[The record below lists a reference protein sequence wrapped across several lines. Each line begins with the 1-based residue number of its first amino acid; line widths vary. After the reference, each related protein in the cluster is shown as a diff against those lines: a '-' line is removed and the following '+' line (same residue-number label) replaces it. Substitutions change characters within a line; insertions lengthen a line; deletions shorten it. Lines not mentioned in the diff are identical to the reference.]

1 MGFSESGL
9 GSPGPLI
16 PIERQS
22 AATITL
28 RAYQETSVAKAFR
41 AHKAGHNPV
50 LSLPTGS
57 GKALI
62 AAAIARML
70 VDSGASRVVIT
81 VPGRE
86 LAEQNEKALH
96 AFFDPL
102 DVGVVCAALGR
113 REFDARVIVGTPQSL
128 AGKVQFD
135 PDCIIVDEAHQMPLH
150 RGSWFAKLFDGLPNG
165 RATPRIGLS
174 GTTFRTADGAIY
186 GGRKAWFDCEAF
198 SISVAELVE
207 RGYLAPVRYVA
218 PALRMTTK
226 GVGKSAGEY
235 NASQLVEA
243 NINQVEPQVALILAE
258 LATRRKAMLFAVNV
272 DHAMAYCDAFRDA
285 GEDPA
290 LIIGAMKGDA
300 RRDEVSAFKR
310 GSKRVAVTVAAALTG
325 FDVPEIDLLASCRPT
340 MSAIVHSQS
349 IGRGTRPAAGK
360 PNCLVLD
367 FAGNIPSFGPVHD
380 PHFDKSGQP
389 MGGVAPWRPCRAC
402 GTYQHFDEVACEACG
417 VALPPRKVVTAHD
430 LEFGTI
436 RWHDETAAIRALVA
450 ERGTKGLPV
459 ESVAVHAYRKR
470 DDPNS
475 VSLMVSFGLGGQ
487 AIVRQWFKYL
497 RSPYWADM
505 WGDLLGLTPAPRKM
519 EEAQSRRGELI
530 RPVSIDIALDGSF
543 WKVTHVEHEPDDEGS
558 LPPSAPSVA
567 RVGVSA

>member
-1 MGFSESGL
+1 MADL
-9 GSPGPLI
+9 LAIDRPAASPI
-16 PIERQS
+16 V
-22 AATITL
+22 L
-28 RAYQETSVAKAFR
+28 RAYQETAVAKAVS
-41 AHKAGHNPV
+41 AHKAGRNPV

-57 GKALI
+57 GKALV
-62 AAAIARML
+62 AGAIARAL
-70 VDSGASRVVIT
+70 IDGGASRVIIT

-102 DVGVVCAALGR
+102 EVGVVCAALDR
-113 REFDARVIVGTPQSL
+113 REFDARIIVGTPQSL

-150 RGSWFAKLFDGLPNG
+150 RGSWFARLFDGLPNG

-186 GGRKAWFDCEAF
+186 GGRKAWFDCESF

-243 NINQVEPQVALILAE
+243 NLDQVEPQVDLILSE

-272 DHAMAYCDAFRDA
+272 DHAKAYCDAFRDA

-290 LIIGAMKGDA
+290 LIIGAMKGEA
-300 RRDEVSAFKR
+300 RRDEVAAFKL
-310 GSKRVAVTVAAALTG
+310 GPKRIAVTVAAALTG

-349 IGRGTRPAAGK
+349 IGRGTRPADGK
-360 PNCLVLD
+360 ANCLVLD
-367 FAGNIPSFGPVHD
+367 FACNIPSFGPVHD

-389 MGGVAPWRPCRAC
+389 MGGVAPWRPCRSC
-402 GTYQHFDEVACEACG
+402 GTYQHFEAVTCEACG
-417 VALPPRKVVTAHD
+417 ETLPPRRIVTAHD

-450 ERGTKGLPV
+450 EKGTKGLPV

-470 DDPNS
+470 DDPTS

-497 RSPYWADM
+497 RSPYWTEM
-505 WGDLLGLTPAPRKM
+505 WSALLGLSPAPLKL

-530 RPVSIDIALDGSF
+530 RPTAIDIALDGSF
-543 WKVTHVEHEPDDEGS
+543 WKVTRVEHEADVEEDGPALLDGAVMRTS
-558 LPPSAPSVA
+558 PRVA
-567 RVGVSA
+567 EAARS